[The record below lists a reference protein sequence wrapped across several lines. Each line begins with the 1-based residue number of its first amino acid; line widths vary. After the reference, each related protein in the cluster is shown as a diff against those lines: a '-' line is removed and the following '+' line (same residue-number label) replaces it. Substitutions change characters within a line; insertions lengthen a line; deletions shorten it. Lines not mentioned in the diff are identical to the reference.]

1 MRMMSSMRATPP
13 FHPPPE
19 EAEVIGQ
26 DSAGWVGDE
35 HDGPKETVSPSLH
48 DQSHPDELQPIREKP
63 TDAEWES
70 VSPAVMDNESSKG
83 GSVYSYRTTS
93 TSPTKPEECP
103 RDRGEPVI
111 GLAFGTPER
120 RKGSLADVV
129 DTLKQKKL
137 VELTKTEQDEPSCME
152 RLLSKDW
159 KERVDCLNA
168 TEFLGEVKGTPESLE
183 EKERQLSTMIGQL
196 ISLREQ
202 LLAAHDEQKKMAASQ
217 LEKQR
222 QQMELAR
229 QQQEQIARQ
238 QQQLLQQQH
247 KINILQQQIQV
258 QGHMPPLMI
267 PVFPHDQRSLAA
279 AAAAQQG
286 FLFPPGM
293 SYKPG
298 ENYPMQF
305 IPSAMAAAAATGL
318 SPLQL
323 QQLYAAQLAS
333 MQISPG
339 AKMAPLPQA
348 PNSSSPLSPST
359 LKSEKRASS
368 PVSQI
373 KEEGSTQPLN
383 LSARPKTAEPL
394 RSPTSPTQSLFSGN
408 KTSPTGMGKGRIPSP
423 IPSMGRNTSLD
434 ILSSLNSTALFGD
447 QDAVMKAIQE
457 ARSMREQIQREQL
470 HQQQQ
475 QPGHQSLE
483 AKLSALSSM
492 NLNNGNKERLHYET
506 LSQHLGKLGEDA
518 GKMVHRVIDLTR
530 PEDLDGSN
538 IAEARVF
545 REARGRNNSE
555 PHIKRPMNAFMV
567 WAKDERRKI
576 LQTFPDMHN
585 SNISKILGSRWKAMT
600 NQEKQPYYEEQA
612 RLSKIHLEKYP
623 NYKYKPRPK
632 RTCIIDGKKLRIGE
646 YKQMMRSRRQEMR
659 QFFVGP
665 QPPISLGNSPGSV
678 GVYPG
683 AISMATA
690 ATPSP
695 HLTSDCSSNS
705 ASPDPA
711 IPVIQSTYG
720 VKSEPGSG
728 GGSNGSVIGALD
740 LPSDPNNG
748 DNDMDMYEDF
758 EDEPKSDYSSDH
770 ETHEAVSAN

>member
-1 MRMMSSMRATPP
+1 MLARNSHISFGCVYPQCPALQFASCFWYSRRHSNMSELT
-13 FHPPPE
+13 
-19 EAEVIGQ
+19 
-26 DSAGWVGDE
+26 SAKW
-35 HDGPKETVSPSLH
+35 
-48 DQSHPDELQPIREKP
+48 R
-63 TDAEWES
+63 
-70 VSPAVMDNESSKG
+70 
-83 GSVYSYRTTS
+83 
-93 TSPTKPEECP
+93 P
-103 RDRGEPVI
+103 RFSGEPE
-111 GLAFGTPER
+111 FGCPFTP
-120 RKGSLADVV
+120 LIDV
-129 DTLKQKKL
+129 TFHLYFFA
-137 VELTKTEQDEPSCME
+137 EPSCMV

-159 KERVDCLNA
+159 KDHVEGLNA
-168 TEFLGEVKGTPESLE
+168 SELLGEVKGTPESLE

-229 QQQEQIARQ
+229 QQQEQVGTIRTGAGGQRHRTVR
-238 QQQLLQQQH
+238 L
-247 KINILQQQIQV
+247 V

-267 PVFPHDQRSLAA
+267 PLFPHDQRSLAA

-305 IPSAMAAAAATGL
+305 IPSTMAAAAASGL
-318 SPLQL
+318 SPLQLQPLTSCWRTILISCWFFWFFLFL

-348 PNSSSPLSPST
+348 PNSSSPLSPSN

-368 PVSQI
+368 PVTQI

-383 LSARPKTAEPL
+383 LSARPKTAEPY
-394 RSPTSPTQSLFSGN
+394 RSPTSPTQSLLPGN
-408 KTSPTGMGKGRIPSP
+408 KTSPGGLGKGRIPSP
-423 IPSMGRNTSLD
+423 IPIPNMGRNASLD

-470 HQQQQ
+470 HHQQQ

-492 NLNNGNKERLHYET
+492 NLNNSNKERLHYET

-530 PEDLDGSN
+530 PEDLDGNN
-538 IAEARVF
+538 ITEARVF
-545 REARGRNNSE
+545 REARGRNSSE

-646 YKQMMRSRRQEMR
+646 YKQLMRSRRQEMR
-659 QFFVGP
+659 QFFKTNFT
-665 QPPISLGNSPGSV
+665 LN
-678 GVYPG
+678 
-683 AISMATA
+683 T
-690 ATPSP
+690 
-695 HLTSDCSSNS
+695 S
-705 ASPDPA
+705 ASPEPN

-720 VKSEPGSG
+720 VKSEPGG
-728 GGSNGSVIGALD
+728 GGSNGTGVGAMD
-740 LPSDPNNG
+740 LPGDPANG
-748 DNDMDMYEDF
+748 DDDMDMYEDF
-758 EDEPKSDYSSDH
+758 EDEPKSDYSSEH
-770 ETHEAVSAN
+770 ETREVVSAN